1 MIQISDTLA
10 IDENDIE
17 MDFIRSSGPGGQN
30 VNKVSS
36 AVQLRFSVSDCAA
49 LSQSIRERLKKIAGR
64 RMTSEGVLIIKAQRY
79 RSQEQNRQDAIDRLV
94 EMIQKALVAPKHRRS
109 TRPTAASK
117 KRRLATKRRRSELK
131 RRRRAVRQTEDGN

>member
-17 MDFIRSSGPGGQN
+17 MDFIRASGPGGQN

-36 AVQLRFSVSDCAA
+36 AVQLRFNVAETTA
-49 LSQSIRERLKKIAGR
+49 FNYQIRQRLKKIAGKR
-64 RMTSEGVLIIKAQRY
+64 LTSEGILIIKAQRY

-94 EMIQKALVAPKHRRS
+94 EMIQKAIEVPKHRRA

-117 KRRLATKRRRSELK
+117 KRRLATKRQRGDLK
-131 RRRRAVRQTEDGN
+131 RRRKVLRQTGDEF